1 VLRTIDG
8 SQLAKPSNAVGF
20 HDKSM
25 KSDYPIANHRIA
37 SHIIANHPFADYLIT
52 IIALIK

>member
-1 VLRTIDG
+1 MDR
-8 SQLAKPSNAVGF
+8 SSEHHRKAVGF
-20 HDKSM
+20 HDKWM
-25 KSDYPIANHRIA
+25 KSEYPIANHRIA